1 MISQSYRSLIVLTVL
16 AFAATAT
23 AETQSPASQPASQ
36 PQTKA
41 KAKATTAKTEVAKTK
56 RPAESTHSAAK
67 LPPNSPVGQ
76 RAEEE
81 GPEHRDLQTRLELIR
96 RGSFSLHMGGMIQVQ
111 SAFYAGDQ
119 AAVTN
124 GDPADTEGFRIRRAR
139 FGFGGDLLPHFSY
152 YLAVD
157 LKDTVVSAMGG
168 DTGSELLDA
177 TIGWH
182 RFSFAQLT
190 VGVDKVPFSTLA
202 MESSARL
209 TMVERPL
216 TVGLI
221 APDRRVGATI
231 FGDVGAL
238 NYWVGVYNGSDG
250 LTSGNRMAGISLA
263 ARVQMHLLG
272 TPTRFVPR
280 EFRIAVAGGYMY
292 ENGSAVDTHRAS
304 GSLELRGF
312 RVKLMGEFLWE
323 QSEPDAEPVGLAD
336 SGKVSR
342 WSAVGQAS
350 AFLWR
355 SYVQVAF
362 RYEYFRDNV
371 DLPTFGEQQLLTAGV
386 NAYLCKNRLKLQVNY
401 IRRDEL
407 EGPEVANDIAFAQL
421 QATF

>member
-1 MISQSYRSLIVLTVL
+1 MESRVLRPLIMPMVM
-16 AFAATAT
+16 AFSFVAY
-23 AETQSPASQPASQ
+23 AEPPTSQPAALKQ
-36 PQTKA
+36 APAVQAVPKTLNAGEK
-41 KAKATTAKTEVAKTK
+41 KTDAT
-56 RPAESTHSAAK
+56 PSTHPAAK
-67 LPPNSPVGQ
+67 MGSRSSATVTP
-76 RAEEE
+76 EEE
-81 GPEHRDLQTRLELIR
+81 GPDHRDLQTRLELIR

-111 SAFYAGDQ
+111 SAFYAGDL

-139 FGFGGDLLPHFSY
+139 FGFGGDLLPHFTY

-157 LKDTVVSAMGG
+157 LKDTVVAALGG

-209 TMVERPL
+209 TLIERPL

-312 RVKLMGEFLWE
+312 RVKLMGEFIWE

-336 SGKVSR
+336 SGKVTR
-342 WSAVGQAS
+342 WSAVGEAS

-371 DLPTFGEQQLLTAGV
+371 DLPTFGKQQLFTAGV
-386 NAYLCKNRLKLQVNY
+386 NAYLCKNRLKFQVNY